1 MAKLISIFFPVRKGS
16 KRVRNKNT
24 RKIKH
29 YDHGLLEIKV
39 DHLKKLRKL
48 FREKINN
55 YEIEFVFSTN
65 CEKTKNLF
73 ENNKSDNNYDPS
85 YNK

>member
-1 MAKLISIFFPVRKGS
+1 MSKLISIFFPVRKGS
-16 KRVRNKNT
+16 KRVKNKNI

-39 DHLKKLRKL
+39 KHLKKLRKL
-48 FREKINN
+48 FKEKLNN

-65 CEKTKNLF
+65 CEKTKKFLK
-73 ENNKSDNNYDPS
+73 NKTFI
-85 YNK
+85 K